1 MALSAIGVDCK
12 EELALGSVLLL
23 ASKVW
28 LMFCFSLVFLYKHH
42 PPPTRIHD
50 DVITA
55 RIMNATKKLVG
66 WLSFSFSFL
75 GSGSFETP
83 FSGVELRGF
92 RTSVLGVELT
102 ILDNVRSFG
111 RRYELVVFEVGF
123 VIGISSHTVF
133 FVAVHSS
140 LTRFPLP
147 HLKHLL
153 QISHTSPGMQ

>member
-28 LMFCFSLVFLYKHH
+28 LMFCFSLVFLYKNK
-42 PPPTRIHD
+42 PPPIMILN

-55 RIMNATKKLVG
+55 KITNATKKKLVV
-66 WLSFSFSFL
+66 WLSFSFL
-75 GSGSFETP
+75 GSGSFGTP
-83 FSGVELRGF
+83 FSVVELRGF
-92 RTSVLGVELT
+92 RISVLGVELT

-147 HLKHLL
+147 HLEHLL